1 MIITKEGHIVVAVG
15 EAIAY
20 AGKVWR
26 CVQDV
31 EPFHNACTQ
40 HCAFGDHPLKYLC
53 RTMECRFDER
63 PDGLAVHFVPFGA
76 EEGGEDESK

>member
-1 MIITKEGHIVVAVG
+1 MIVTREHKVIVAVG

-26 CVQDV
+26 CAQDTDTAS
-31 EPFHNACTQ
+31 NTCTK
-40 HCAFGDHPLKYLC
+40 HCSFYDPSLKPIC
-53 RTMECRFDER
+53 KIMECRYCDR

-76 EEGGEDESK
+76 EEGGEE